1 MCLIRRSMGDDLHD
15 GEWPMA
21 EGRLRA
27 AISAEYP
34 YRFITRASVRLRIPT
49 FEHVGTTK
57 CHLVQEGSVLA
68 ICLCWE
74 LFLLT
79 LAGSLNL
86 RHKFVAHFVASLQL
100 RIIDRQ
106 EVQDFLAIPCC
117 GVMGL

>member
-34 YRFITRASVRLRIPT
+34 YRFITRASVRLRIPK
-49 FEHVGTTK
+49 FEHVGTIK
-57 CHLVQEGSVLA
+57 CHLVQEGTVLA
-68 ICLCWE
+68 VCLCWE

-86 RHKFVAHFVASLQL
+86 RHKFVAHSP
-100 RIIDRQ
+100 
-106 EVQDFLAIPCC
+106 FLP
-117 GVMGL
+117 